1 MSEVSNYGF
10 SDEWRVSEEDPGY
23 MVKTIV
29 VGNVTCDILRPIL
42 APEERAKRE
51 KQIMQSIARTMA
63 PYIRKERMNNDGE
76 DERTAS

>member
-10 SDEWRVSEEDPGY
+10 SDAWAPSDEYPGY

-42 APEERAKRE
+42 TEEERTKRVKKALRELAK
-51 KQIMQSIARTMA
+51 IVG
-63 PYIRKERMNNDGE
+63 PYIQEKENVN
-76 DERTAS
+76 A